1 MSFVIKHVT
10 DLLPQ
15 WIQSLNLEQTS
26 NPGFR
31 PESIFVSLCMRTLLP
46 NIGPITPQK
55 LPIRGAWRM
64 KDFKDSRCLLR
75 TYFPPSL
82 PPEVVL
88 CHLSEF
94 LVIG

>member
-15 WIQSLNLEQTS
+15 WIESLNLEQKS

-31 PESIFVSLCMRTLLP
+31 SESLFVSLCMRTLLP

-55 LPIRGAWRM
+55 LPIRGAMRM
-64 KDFKDSRCLLR
+64 KDFKDFKDFKVSSCAPISTELAAR
-75 TYFPPSL
+75 S
-82 PPEVVL
+82 
-88 CHLSEF
+88 
-94 LVIG
+94 